1 MPRPFD
7 RALLT
12 AFIAEAK
19 GYFPAILRHLDAMEQ
34 NSQDLASLEEVHRLV
49 HTIKGAS
56 AIVGLTA
63 LSHVTYLLEES
74 LEEIRSAQFQVTPEF
89 LAAGRHAVGQIE
101 AYLDDLLAGG
111 KNERKILSDVARVLR
126 RLRGLQES
134 GDAAALERLLGP
146 EPGTRSSSSTR
157 RAVESPPPAVP
168 SPLPEDEAAVS
179 PELLEAFRAEALDHA
194 QNYVRLL
201 QQLQREPASREP
213 LREMRQIVHT
223 LKGAASMVGF
233 GGCGKLAHRME
244 DLFERLSDDPGP
256 LPKETFELLFESGD
270 LLEDIFNAEAGEQA
284 FEEPLQALRTRYE
297 AALGG
302 TPREDRDAS
311 SALRPLGDERII
323 DVEALPGT
331 STENVA
337 SAPGSEPSKST
348 ASVRVPLER
357 LDDLVKLVSELVINR
372 STFEQHFRSYTKDV
386 GEFSQSVDRLKR
398 LAARLER
405 EYEVV
410 TMRGGRVAV
419 ETGTAKGAASPRFQ
433 GFDEL
438 EMDRYTEFHLLSR
451 ELTETTSDLSAMS
464 TGFRDAIRNFD
475 ADLTRLGRLTGETQD
490 KMMRVRMVP
499 LSTLATRLNRSV
511 RVTAGPL
518 GKEVDLEI
526 SGGDVALDKTVLE
539 ELADPFIH
547 LLRNAVH
554 HGIEPPSLRRVLD
567 KPERGHIEI
576 AASYEGTQVVIRVR
590 DDGAGLDPEI
600 LRSSAVRC
608 GFVNEEDAPQLTL
621 QELHSL
627 IFLPGFTT
635 AGEISEFSG
644 RGVGMDVVRTR
655 VTQMKGSLS
664 VESTP
669 GLGTT
674 FTIRL
679 PLTLAI
685 LRVLLVSSNGETF
698 AMPLSY
704 VSQILR
710 VERTEL
716 ASLGDAP
723 VLDVEGKVYPVIK
736 LGEVLR
742 LSQPADESARRVP
755 ALILNLGDRRVAL
768 VVDRLLEAQD
778 AVVKTLGSHLR
789 KAQGITGATLLGDGS
804 VVLILDPRE
813 FVSGE
818 APTLAAEPRSRIRI
832 TARQSLTVLIV
843 DDSLSVRQVLTN
855 FVKSAGWIPETARD
869 GLEAIDVLQRMHAPP
884 DVILLDIE
892 MPRMDGYDFM
902 SALREEETYR
912 KVPIIILTSRAGEKH
927 RRKALDLGAAAY
939 FGKPYQDEEL
949 LGTIRRLTRKAP
961 EPAAS

>member
-1 MPRPFD
+1 MQRPFD

-19 GYFPAILRHLDAMEQ
+19 GYFPAILRHLDAIQQ
-34 NSQDLASLEEVHRLV
+34 NPQETTSLEEVHRLV

-74 LEEIRSAQFQVTPEF
+74 LEEIRSAQFRVTPEF

-111 KNERKILSDVARVLR
+111 KNERRILSDVARVLR
-126 RLRGLQES
+126 RFRGLQES

-146 EPGTRSSSSTR
+146 EPETQTRSSSSTR
-157 RAVESPPPAVP
+157 VP
-168 SPLPEDEAAVS
+168 SPPPEDEAAVS
-179 PELLEAFRAEALDHA
+179 PELVEAFRAEALDHA
-194 QNYVRLL
+194 QNYARLL

-244 DLFERLSDDPGP
+244 DLFESLSDDPGP
-256 LPKETFELLFESGD
+256 LPKETFDLLFESGD

-284 FEEPLQALRTRYE
+284 FEEPLRVLRTRYE

-302 TPREDRDAS
+302 RPAREDREAD
-311 SALRPLGDERII
+311 SALRPLGEERII
-323 DVEALPGT
+323 DVEPLPGT

-337 SAPGSEPSKST
+337 SARGSEASKTT

-372 STFEQHFRSYTKDV
+372 STFEQHFRSYARDV
-386 GEFSQSVDRLKR
+386 EEFSQSVDRLKR

-419 ETGTAKGAASPRFQ
+419 EAATAKGAASPRFQ

-590 DDGAGLDPEI
+590 DDGSGLDPEV

-608 GFVNEEDAPQLTL
+608 GFVSEDDAPQLTL

-818 APTLAAEPRSRIRI
+818 ASTVSAEPRSRIRI

-869 GLEAIDVLQRMHAPP
+869 GLEAIEVLQRMHAPP

-902 SALREEETYR
+902 SAVREEEAYR
-912 KVPIIILTSRAGEKH
+912 NVPIIILTSRGGEKH
-927 RRKALDLGAAAY
+927 RRKALELGAAAY

>member
-1 MPRPFD
+1 MQRPFD

-19 GYFPAILRHLDAMEQ
+19 GYFPAILRHLDAIEQ
-34 NSQDLASLEEVHRLV
+34 NPQETTSLEEVHRLV

-74 LEEIRSAQFQVTPEF
+74 LEEIRSAQFRVTPEF

-111 KNERKILSDVARVLR
+111 KNERRILSDVARVLR
-126 RLRGLQES
+126 RFRGLQES

-146 EPGTRSSSSTR
+146 EPETQTRSSSSTR
-157 RAVESPPPAVP
+157 RAVPSPP
-168 SPLPEDEAAVS
+168 PEDEAAVS
-179 PELLEAFRAEALDHA
+179 PELVEAFRAEALDHA
-194 QNYVRLL
+194 QNYARLL

-244 DLFERLSDDPGP
+244 DLFESLSDDPGP
-256 LPKETFELLFESGD
+256 LPKETFDLLFESGD

-284 FEEPLQALRTRYE
+284 FEEPLRVLRTRYE

-302 TPREDRDAS
+302 GPAREDREAG
-311 SALRPLGDERII
+311 SALRPLGEERII
-323 DVEALPGT
+323 DVEPLPGT

-337 SAPGSEPSKST
+337 SARGSEASKTT

-372 STFEQHFRSYTKDV
+372 STFEQHFRSYARDV

-419 ETGTAKGAASPRFQ
+419 ETATAKGAASPRFQ

-451 ELTETTSDLSAMS
+451 ELTETASDLSAMS

-590 DDGAGLDPEI
+590 DDGSGLDPEV

-608 GFVNEEDAPQLTL
+608 GFVSEDDAPQLTL

-818 APTLAAEPRSRIRI
+818 ASTVSAEPRSRIRI

-869 GLEAIDVLQRMHAPP
+869 GLEAIEVLQRMHVPP

-902 SALREEETYR
+902 SAVREEEAYR
-912 KVPIIILTSRAGEKH
+912 NVPIIILTSRGGEKH
-927 RRKALDLGAAAY
+927 RRKALELGAAAY
-939 FGKPYQDEEL
+939 FGKPYQDDEL